1 LDKQITLEKNSLL
14 LWLAIASLSLGPA
27 ISNGF
32 SRFAYGLILPAMRED
47 LSWTYTEAGWFN
59 TVNAVGYLIGALL
72 TLATVKRFPPGR
84 LFLVGMLITGIGL
97 LLSAFTRDFWFL
109 TLWRVVAGAGG
120 APAFITGGVIA
131 SGLFKD
137 RPTVNALAILAY
149 FGGGGLGMLSSGI
162 YIPLWLEAQGAAAWP
177 ATWFWLGIVAL
188 CCFLPSWWA
197 VNYISA
203 PLPMPMGQA
212 AERLPVKAMW
222 PSLANYSLFAF
233 GYIIYIT
240 FLVAWMRQEGFD
252 AKMVVLIWSVMSIA
266 VIISPLAWRTVFAKS
281 QAGMAGALTCS
292 ANGVGALLP
301 VIWPTTLGL
310 LVSAF
315 IFGISIFQVPG
326 SMTNFSRKNLPQS
339 QWGASVAL
347 FTTLFAGAQVF
358 GPLVAGWVSDLV
370 GDLGPGLL
378 VAAVILLLGGAVALF
393 QKPISAD

>member
-1 LDKQITLEKNSLL
+1 MNLAGQQKSYGL
-14 LWLAIASLSLGPA
+14 LWLAILCLSLGPA

-72 TLATVKRFPPGR
+72 TLATVKRYPPGK
-84 LFLVGMLITGIGL
+84 LFLVGMFVTAVGL
-97 LLSAFTRDFWFL
+97 LLSAYTRDFWFL

-120 APAFITGGVIA
+120 APAFITGGVIV

-149 FGGGGLGMLSSGI
+149 FGGGGIGMLSSGI

-177 ATWFWLGIVAL
+177 ATWFWLGFTAL
-188 CCFLPSWWA
+188 LCFLPAVWA
-197 VNYISA
+197 VFYVDA
-203 PLPMPMGQA
+203 PLEKA
-212 AERLPVKAMW
+212 ISKAKDKLPVKAMW

-233 GYIIYIT
+233 GYIIYLT
-240 FLVAWMRQEGFD
+240 FIVAWMRQEGFD
-252 AKMVVLIWSVMSIA
+252 ARMVVLIWSVMSIA
-266 VIISPLAWRTVFAKS
+266 VIISPLVWRHVFAKS

-292 ANGVGALLP
+292 VNGIGALLP
-301 VIWPTTLGL
+301 VLWPTTMGL
-310 LVSAF
+310 LFSAF

-326 SMTNFSRKNLPQS
+326 SMTNFSRKNLPQR

-347 FTTLFAGAQVF
+347 FTTLFALAQVF
-358 GPLVAGWVSDLV
+358 GPLVAGLVSDLV
-370 GDLGPGLL
+370 GDLSPGLI
-378 VAAVILLLGGAVALF
+378 VAAVILLLGGAIALL
-393 QKPISAD
+393 QKPIEAS